1 VTEQTTIPGAYVVD
15 VTKANFEATV
25 QLSAKVPVIAVFTSP
40 RSSVS
45 GELLADVRAVV
56 ESLAGRV
63 QLAVIDADAD
73 PEVAAAFQVQAVPST
88 VALVQGQPFPLFQ
101 GKPLPDAIRS
111 AIDQVL
117 MAAGQMGITGVLEG
131 NADDGGDAEPEIPPL
146 HREALELLE
155 AGDLEG
161 AKGNYRLA
169 IKDNPAD
176 SEAKIAIT
184 QIELLERAG
193 EMDPREVLDQAKDAP
208 LTDVETQL
216 RAADVEMGMTRPDA
230 AFARLLDAIKATSG
244 DDREKLRARL
254 VEFFAIVGIHDPL
267 VTQARKAL
275 ASALM

>member
-1 VTEQTTIPGAYVVD
+1 MTEQTTIPGAYVVD

-73 PEVAAAFQVQAVPST
+73 PEVAAAFQVQAVPS
-88 VALVQGQPFPLFQ
+88 PFPLFQ